1 MDNTMHDNSKSLA
14 EGFKAIVKAARDGKT
29 PEALKVTF
37 RKKDNSIREMIVA
50 FDPNMLGTI
59 KGVPFKGAEKRAE
72 TNEIRSNLTVRER
85 LEDGTFQWRTI
96 PCARV
101 MQIAPVL

>member
-1 MDNTMHDNSKSLA
+1 MDTMMHNNSKALA
-14 EGFKAIVKAARDGKT
+14 EGFKEIVKAARDGRT

-37 RKKDNSIREMIVA
+37 RKRDNSIRAMVVA

-59 KGVPFKGAEKRAE
+59 KGIPFKGAEKRAE

-85 LEDGTFQWRTI
+85 LDDGTFQWRTI

-101 MQIAPVL
+101 MSISPVL